1 LIPHNAVSRPLAP
14 HERALLRFALR
25 INASLYPRLADR
37 WLSQVDSCEVVEI
50 DSPLF
55 LAVRHDEAT
64 EKSGCDAYTLR
75 RELIGIDEGVAVLV
89 YVQIMRTATD
99 DLVDIFSVDRLDGKP
114 LKQYPAPGGAL
125 MVMELGKRI
134 GGADWRNVYKESD
147 SPTPMRTP
155 TNP

>member
-1 LIPHNAVSRPLAP
+1 MVPDNRLDRPLAP
-14 HERALLRFALR
+14 HEQALLRFTLWM
-25 INASLYPRLADR
+25 NAPLYPRLADR
-37 WLSQVDSCEVVEI
+37 WLLQVDSCKVFEI

-89 YVQIMRTATD
+89 YVQIMKTPTD

-114 LKQYPAPGGAL
+114 LKQYPSPDASL

-134 GGADWRNVYKESD
+134 GGADWRHVYKESD
-147 SPTPMRTP
+147 TPFPVRTP
-155 TNP
+155 TNL